1 MSGFDPPL
9 DARTFRSGAGEVVV
23 WFPADGIAAARVTGN
38 IRAGIAAAVYAEI
51 DRYSLT
57 HAHPG
62 RGFVD
67 FTEMTA
73 FDWEAKGV
81 LMRWNI
87 AHRHQAERF
96 DVLSGSWI
104 THATISALGK
114 ILGSRLVSHAARAT
128 FEAAYAAAVR
138 QRGERLAEK

>member
-1 MSGFDPPL
+1 MSAFDPP
-9 DARTFRSGAGEVVV
+9 AGAKSFRSGAGEIVV

-57 HAHPG
+57 HVHPG

-81 LMRWNI
+81 MIRWNI
-87 AHRHQAERF
+87 AHRRKAERF

-114 ILGSRLVSHAARAT
+114 ILGARLVSHADRAT

-138 QRGERLAEK
+138 QRVERAVEK

>member
-1 MSGFDPPL
+1 MSGFDPPRS
-9 DARTFRSGAGEVVV
+9 AKSFRSGAGEIVI
-23 WFPADGIAAARVTGN
+23 WFPAEGVAAARVTGN

-51 DRYSLT
+51 DRHALT
-57 HAHPG
+57 HEHPG

-67 FTEMTA
+67 FSEMTA

-81 LMRWNI
+81 MMRWNI

-96 DVLSGSWI
+96 DILSGSWI
-104 THATISALGK
+104 THATVTALGK
-114 ILGSRLVSHAARAT
+114 ILGARLVSHAARAT

-138 QRGERLAEK
+138 LRTERLAEK